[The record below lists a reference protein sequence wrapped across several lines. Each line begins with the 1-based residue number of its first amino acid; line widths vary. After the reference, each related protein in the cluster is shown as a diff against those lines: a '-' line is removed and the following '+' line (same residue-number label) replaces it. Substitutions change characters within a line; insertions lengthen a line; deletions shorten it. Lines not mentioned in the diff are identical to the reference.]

1 MTGSNMTGPVRGT
14 YLILIAWSIIVL
26 GPIWVLVINSFKPQS
41 EIRSNPLALPGEGT
55 LDGYRT
61 AFDRG
66 GFATLFRNSFMV
78 TSVSI
83 IIVLLIGSMAG
94 FALSQW
100 GGRVSSAI
108 YFAFVAGL
116 MIPIRLATIDI
127 VRMVERIGLV
137 DDLWGLV
144 PVYVAMSLPVAVFVL
159 TGFIHG
165 IPGELFEAARID
177 GASDWSVYWRLVL
190 PLIRPAISTVAVLT
204 VLPIWNDV
212 WFPLI
217 LTRSRDE
224 QTLMLGV
231 SRLFGQYTSDWTAI
245 LAVLAIAALPILV
258 LYLVLNRQFIRG
270 LTAGA
275 IKG

>member
-1 MTGSNMTGPVRGT
+1 MKSPLRGT
-14 YLILIAWSIIVL
+14 YLILTAWSVIVL
-26 GPIWVLVINSFKPQS
+26 GPIWILVVNSFKPQR
-41 EIRSNPLALPGEGT
+41 EILSTPLQLPREGT
-55 LDGYRT
+55 LDGYRE

-66 GFATLFRNSFMV
+66 GFGTLFKNSVMV
-78 TSVSI
+78 TGSSI
-83 IIVLLIGSMAG
+83 LIVLLIGSMAG
-94 FALSQW
+94 YALSQW
-100 GGRVSSAI
+100 RGRISGAI
-108 YFAFVAGL
+108 YFGFVAGL

-127 VRMVERIGLV
+127 VRMVQRIGLI
-137 DDLWGLV
+137 DNLWGLV

-165 IPGELFEAARID
+165 IPLEIFEAARID
-177 GASDWSVYWRLVL
+177 GAGEWAIYRRIVL
-190 PLIRPAISTVAVLT
+190 PLLRPAVSTVAVLA

-217 LTRSRDE
+217 LTRSQDQ

-245 LAVLAIAALPILV
+245 LSILAIAAVPILL

-270 LTAGA
+270 LTSGA